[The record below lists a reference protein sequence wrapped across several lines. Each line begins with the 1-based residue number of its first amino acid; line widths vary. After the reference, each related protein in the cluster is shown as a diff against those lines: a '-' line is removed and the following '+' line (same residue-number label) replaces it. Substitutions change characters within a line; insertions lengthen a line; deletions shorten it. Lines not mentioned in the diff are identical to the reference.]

1 MRLKPSEVSTIKGII
16 LAIDPQ
22 AEIYLY
28 GSRVDDEK
36 RGGDIDILIMSKII
50 DFDKKLTIS
59 AKLFEAMDEQKV
71 DILVASDAS
80 DPFARTVKDGAI
92 GL

>member
-1 MRLKPSEVSTIKGII
+1 MRLKPSEVSAIKEIV

-28 GSRVDDEK
+28 GSRVDDTK
-36 RGGDIDILIMSKII
+36 HGGDIDILIMSKTI

-59 AKLFEAMDEQKV
+59 ARLFEAMDEQKI
-71 DILVASDAS
+71 DLLVASDVS
-80 DPFARTVKDGAI
+80 DPFTRVAREEAI
-92 GL
+92 RL